1 MARLVCSSPHLTALA
16 TLHLSPSRLPLSQ
29 SSLAL
34 TAETLAGYAF
44 LSVLSAPI
52 PLGSWEG
59 LFTGPRASHTHL
71 TSTPHEPN
79 SPVYRSSDPPSLQ
92 QPRCSW
98 TSLRRRCQLR
108 PPWWRQKGHMRSAA
122 RPHHTD
128 HVRSTAF
135 ITSAAA
141 RTLLSACVALVGR
154 CRAVYVCV
162 LSRMSIEPAYTYVA
176 AFLRER
182 DGARV
187 RRGGCA
193 TGRA

>member
-108 PPWWRQKGHMRSAA
+108 PPWWRQKGHMRNTA
-122 RPHHTD
+122 
-128 HVRSTAF
+128 RSTLIMSDPPPSSRPLLPERCCLPASPS
-135 ITSAAA
+135 SAVAVPF
-141 RTLLSACVALVGR
+141 TCV
-154 CRAVYVCV
+154 C
-162 LSRMSIEPAYTYVA
+162 
-176 AFLRER
+176 
-182 DGARV
+182 
-187 RRGGCA
+187 
-193 TGRA
+193 

>member
-79 SPVYRSSDPPSLQ
+79 SPVYRSSDPRSSSRGARGLAYVGAASYDHRGGDRRATCEVPHARTTLIMSDPPPSSRPLD
-92 QPRCSW
+92 RCCPNAAVC
-98 TSLRRRCQLR
+98 LRRPRRPLPCCLR
-108 PPWWRQKGHMRSAA
+108 
-122 RPHHTD
+122 
-128 HVRSTAF
+128 
-135 ITSAAA
+135 
-141 RTLLSACVALVGR
+141 
-154 CRAVYVCV
+154 VCV
-162 LSRMSIEPAYTYVA
+162 EPHVY
-176 AFLRER
+176 
-182 DGARV
+182 
-187 RRGGCA
+187 
-193 TGRA
+193 

>member
-1 MARLVCSSPHLTALA
+1 MFVATRPHLTALA

-92 QPRCSW
+92 QQRCSW